1 MTAPRRTF
9 EDGKIAQRLDAHD
22 AHLDKIN
29 GSMAEVAAKL
39 SGVELQMQ
47 RLADNAIAASATA
60 IATALALEKAE
71 NARRVASDSDWS
83 PWHKIITIGLAIVAV
98 AGLYLAWTHR

>member
-29 GSMAEVAAKL
+29 GSMAEVATRL

-60 IATALALEKAE
+60 IATALAIEKADT
-71 NARRVASDSDWS
+71 ARRAASDSSWS
-83 PWHKIITIGLAIVAV
+83 PWQKIITIGLAVIAA